1 MALRLLRG
9 DSNSCGA
16 ADVKTNPVQ
25 ALFLVAAS
33 VAALF
38 LSACNTIEGA
48 GEDIQSGGEAIERSA
63 EDTKR
68 SM

>member
-1 MALRLLRG
+1 MSLRVFARG
-9 DSNSCGA
+9 QQFSGA
-16 ADVKTNPVQ
+16 ADVKKNPIQ